1 MTSFRTAKALYA
13 AEYAVKLASKDVRT
27 ENDKSNDVA
36 RGALIGTGLGTLGG
50 YALTTSGG
58 KLLVRTAKEQM
69 KHPKHEAEYK
79 KTLKNAKKL
88 GIEVVEGGDPSSP
101 AHGLGPRM
109 ELRKNKYRR
118 IVLEN
123 AKNDAIL
130 SHELGHATGTDK
142 IIKSLGPLR
151 TLGIIPGV
159 AAGFSG
165 ISALRSQSG
174 EEREK
179 SLERTRNFG
188 LGYVGLAH
196 APTLLEEARATG
208 KSLLS
213 SKNSKQALRRLKVLA
228 PAYGT
233 YVGAALPALSVPI
246 TAEILRRREKA
257 RRGE

>member
-36 RGALIGTGLGTLGG
+36 RGALIGTGLGTFGG
-50 YALTTSGG
+50 HALTNLSGN
-58 KLLVRTAKEQM
+58 LMVLTAKKQM
-69 KHPKHEAEYK
+69 KHPKHKAEYK

-109 ELRKNKYRR
+109 ELRKNNYKR
-118 IVLEN
+118 IVLDN

-142 IIKSLGPLR
+142 IIRSIGPLR
-151 TLGIIPGV
+151 RVAVIPGIGAAASGIGAITSSSDEERDKNLKRVRNLGI
-159 AAGFSG
+159 AY
-165 ISALRSQSG
+165 
-174 EEREK
+174 
-179 SLERTRNFG
+179 T
-188 LGYVGLAH
+188 GLAH
-196 APTLLEEARATG
+196 APALIEEARATG
-208 KSLLS
+208 KSLLTA
-213 SKNSKQALRRLKVLA
+213 KNKAQLLRRLKVLA

-233 YVGAALPALSVPI
+233 YIGAALPAASVPI
-246 TAEILRRREKA
+246 TAELLRRRAKRE
-257 RRGE
+257 E